1 MFSVGLQ
8 SNYCG
13 IDPYIVQLPL
23 RNATPITVVKSL
35 FTTGREDY
43 RILTLQ
49 RAGRRKISVCHCPIC
64 HNFPMCGR
72 YRLSRRKQ
80 TVEEHFDTASGE
92 EDWSPRYNIAP
103 TQPVAVIR
111 QNPKEPVRELS
122 LMRWGLI
129 PSWAKDSSSAAR
141 MINARSETASTKP
154 VFRDAFKFRRCLIPA
169 DEFYEWMRTGKAK
182 QPFCFEVND
191 GQLFAFA
198 GIWDRWKNP
207 SPLYS

>member
-80 TVEEHFDTASGE
+80 TVEEHFDTALG
-92 EDWSPRYNIAP
+92 R
-103 TQPVAVIR
+103 R
-111 QNPKEPVRELS
+111 RLEPPLQHR
-122 LMRWGLI
+122 
-129 PSWAKDSSSAAR
+129 PHP
-141 MINARSETASTKP
+141 ARSGHPPESQGARSGIVVARIIREDIASAQSLE
-154 VFRDAFKFRRCLIPA
+154 RSGL
-169 DEFYEWMRTGKAK
+169 
-182 QPFCFEVND
+182 
-191 GQLFAFA
+191 
-198 GIWDRWKNP
+198 
-207 SPLYS
+207 